1 MSLARNTLRRTLPLA
16 TILVLLIGSAARAD
30 VQCSQEA
37 LASYGPVNQFAFPA
51 YYVDQGGEALEMCF
65 DINDP
70 LCGAIGPVPDPNA
83 PLDVATGNFLP
94 EAPYS
99 FVTADLTLPTGGR
112 ALLVL
117 SVLGTFGNATGE
129 VVDGTQT
136 AFSRV
141 RFRVAEGAERERL
154 WSRAAEVYPGYE
166 TYRKRTERQIPVA
179 ILERIGEGA
188 DG

>member
-1 MSLARNTLRRTLPLA
+1 MREANGHAAKTRRGDQMSLARNTLRRTLSLA

-37 LASYGPVNQFAFPA
+37 LASYGPVNQFAFPE

-99 FVTADLTLPTGGR
+99 FVTADITLPTGGR
-112 ALLVL
+112 RCSSSPSWAP
-117 SVLGTFGNATGE
+117 SVTPPATSSTGRRRPS
-129 VVDGTQT
+129 VGC
-136 AFSRV
+136 AS
-141 RFRVAEGAERERL
+141 A
-154 WSRAAEVYPGYE
+154 
-166 TYRKRTERQIPVA
+166 
-179 ILERIGEGA
+179 
-188 DG
+188 

>member
-83 PLDVATGNFLP
+83 PP
-94 EAPYS
+94 PAPP
-99 FVTADLTLPTGGR
+99 ARNGRRGGR
-112 ALLVL
+112 EA
-117 SVLGTFGNATGE
+117 
-129 VVDGTQT
+129 VD
-136 AFSRV
+136 A
-141 RFRVAEGAERERL
+141 
-154 WSRAAEVYPGYE
+154 
-166 TYRKRTERQIPVA
+166 
-179 ILERIGEGA
+179 A
-188 DG
+188 DGGGFGPVVPTVLTGPGHLR